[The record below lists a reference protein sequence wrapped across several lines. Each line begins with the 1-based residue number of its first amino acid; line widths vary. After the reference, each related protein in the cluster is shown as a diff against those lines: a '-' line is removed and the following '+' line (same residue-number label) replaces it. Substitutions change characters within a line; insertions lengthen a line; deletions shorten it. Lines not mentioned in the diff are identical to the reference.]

1 VTTVDTDV
9 LVVGG
14 GPSGSATALRL
25 ASLGH
30 RVTLVEKRATPRHK
44 ACGDILTP
52 RAVAEL
58 ARLGIDPL
66 DPGRGDGRTGGWAGG
81 NGHRIEGVRLI
92 ATGREIAEP
101 WPEHPDLPGHAVA
114 LRRDVLDESLRERAR
129 GAGVT
134 VLMGHEATAPLAERG
149 FVRGATMSTVDGE
162 REIRARFVV
171 VADGAN
177 SRFGRALGTTRAH
190 DWPYG
195 IATRSYWT
203 SPRSSDHWLETWL
216 AIPDANGTP
225 IAGYGWVAPLG
236 DGTVNIGVGVLS
248 SYRDIR
254 GVHVLKLLDTFA
266 RQVADRWEIE
276 PGEILK
282 PPTRFRVPLGGSV
295 GPTMGPTF
303 LVVGDAAGVANPFN
317 GDGVDAALMTGRLA
331 ADVLDEALTSG
342 NSTSLQRFPTLLAD
356 SVGQYHK
363 VGRLAAR
370 FVGRP
375 GVLRP
380 VLRVAMRSDR
390 VMGSALRIATRQLRS
405 DEAGS
410 AERAY
415 ALASTLSKLAPNW

>member
-1 VTTVDTDV
+1 MITSPDTDV

-25 ASLGH
+25 ASHGH
-30 RVTLVEKRATPRHK
+30 RVTLVEKRPTPRHK

-58 ARLGIDPL
+58 DRLGVSPL
-66 DPGRGDGRTGGWAGG
+66 GVSPLGLGGQ
-81 NGHRIEGVRLI
+81 RIEGVRMV
-92 ATGREIAEP
+92 ACGREITEP
-101 WPEHPDLPGHAVA
+101 WPEHPELPDHAIA
-114 LRRDVLDESLRERAR
+114 LRRDVLDEALRERAR
-129 GAGVT
+129 AAGVT
-134 VLMGHEATAPLAERG
+134 VLMGHEATAPVVDRG
-149 FVRGATMSTVDGE
+149 FVRGASMSTADGD
-162 REIRARFVV
+162 RAIRARFVV

-195 IATRSYWT
+195 IATRSYWA
-203 SPRSSDHWLETWL
+203 SPRADDRWLETWL

-236 DGTVNIGVGVLS
+236 DGTVNIGIGVLS
-248 SYRDIR
+248 TYRDIR
-254 GVHVLKLLDTFA
+254 GVHALKLLDAFV
-266 RQVADRWEIE
+266 RQVADRWHLD
-276 PGEILK
+276 PAAVLK

-303 LVVGDAAGVANPFN
+303 LVVGDAAGAANPFN

-331 ADVLDEALTSG
+331 ADVLDEALTTG
-342 NSTSLQRFPTLLAD
+342 NSTSLQRYPTALAD
-356 SVGQYHK
+356 EVGQYHK
-363 VGRLAAR
+363 VGRLTAR

-375 GVLRP
+375 AVLRP
-380 VLRVAMRSDR
+380 ALRVAMRSDR

-405 DEAGS
+405 DAPGA
-410 AERAY
+410 AERTY
-415 ALASTLSKLAPNW
+415 ALAATLSKLAPNW